1 MEIDKIAS
9 AAAPGQCVPGVAQ
22 SSGSQNSLIM
32 ELRRLADSIRKM
44 ENDCRVTARVQGV
57 SGSMV
62 QMKLREYDSLLSK
75 VNDQIRQLEQQN
87 KREEANPNELAKTK
101 RIGVSM
107 LQYNTDVSRVVMHDA
122 AKASVDPKA
131 GVAVS
136 QQKAAKP
143 DARQQEKLSE
153 RHGEEKQPNPSL
165 DVLA

>member
-22 SSGSQNSLIM
+22 SSGSQNSQIM

-44 ENDCRVTARVQGV
+44 ENDCRVTARVQRV
-57 SGSMV
+57 SGSTV

-75 VNDQIRQLEQQN
+75 VNDQIHQLEQQN
-87 KREEANPNELAKTK
+87 RREEANPDELAKTK

-107 LQYNTDVSRVVMHDA
+107 LQYNTDISRVIMHGA
-122 AKASVDPKA
+122 AKASARPKA
-131 GVAVS
+131 GVVVS
-136 QQKAAKP
+136 QQKVVMP

-153 RHGEEKQPNPSL
+153 RHDEEKQTNPSL